1 MSSVPFR
8 FRSKCGLDI
17 QFGEPCFRRHQL
29 LTIKPTASAKS
40 SEILALHGRNEISQC
55 NSTLGA
61 KRNENGKKRID

>member
-17 QFGEPCFRRHQL
+17 QFEEPFFWRHQL

-40 SEILALHGRNEISQC
+40 CEILALHERNETAHLEQKEMK
-55 NSTLGA
+55 T
-61 KRNENGKKRID
+61 EKKRID